1 MCTDSL
7 PTMLNMDPLEHQVW
21 RLLTV
26 VVFISVINVPL
37 VSAYCWQAGQNPY
50 LYVYDGDRM
59 IECDEHTFQ
68 NILLFVICAVFKY
81 VM

>member
-1 MCTDSL
+1 M
-7 PTMLNMDPLEHQVW
+7 
-21 RLLTV
+21 
-26 VVFISVINVPL
+26 F
-37 VSAYCWQAGQNPY
+37 